1 VKDLCFVKKF
11 EKSTTK
17 LAIYFIS
24 AIGFMIGILLVPG
37 IIEEANAVTTA
48 TVLSH
53 VGPFSDVEGKLFAGR
68 FNLPLASSGPAIA
81 WQTIG
86 TGSNGN
92 ERGVISAKVDGF
104 DINFVFN
111 NPASGRNTCDT
122 AVSPSGPILA
132 TCHITQGNFATATF
146 EVSTRGQENNNIY
159 CKILDKFG
167 GEQTKSIKEKLN
179 C

>member
-1 VKDLCFVKKF
+1 MKDLCFVRKN

-24 AIGFMIGILLVPG
+24 AIGFMIAILLVPE
-37 IIEEANAVTTA
+37 IIEEADAVTTA

-122 AVSPSGPILA
+122 AVSPSGPIRA

-146 EVSTRGQENNNIY
+146 DVSTRSQVNDNIF
-159 CKILDKFG
+159 CSLLDKFG
-167 GEQTKSIKEKLN
+167 SEQTKSIREKFN